1 MSEVYIIRNQD
12 HLYLDKQGEWVD
24 GSDSHCLFRTAHK
37 DEALNMKVE
46 LSVRDPKLRL
56 TLVAGALDDKGH
68 LALHDSETA
77 SPGIDPGHSGLFR
90 QAGDQTLESGTDH
103 TTDISSHT
111 QQTADSDV

>member
-12 HLYLDKQGEWVD
+12 HLYLGKQGEWVD

-37 DEALNMKVE
+37 DEALNMRVE

-56 TLVAGALDDKGH
+56 TLVTGAVDEKGH
-68 LALHDSETA
+68 LALHDSEAA
-77 SPGIDPGHSGLFR
+77 SSAIDPAHSGLFR
-90 QAGDQTLESGTDH
+90 PADDQATESGMDH
-103 TTDISSHT
+103 TADISSRA

>member
-12 HLYLDKQGEWVD
+12 HLYLNKQGEWVD

-46 LSVRDPKLRL
+46 LSVRDPQLRL
-56 TLVAGALDDKGH
+56 TLVTGALDERGH
-68 LALHDSETA
+68 LVLHGSEA
-77 SPGIDPGHSGLFR
+77 AGPAIDPGHNGLFR
-90 QAGDQTLESGTDH
+90 PASGQSEESGADH
-103 TTDISSHT
+103 TAEISNHA